1 MYKKDHCEFCGAR
14 GPDVKLRMVYSKFCF
29 CWQCANGAPDRGCG
43 IMFATDG
50 IRRWYCTLPYRHKGP
65 HRQDN
70 YINGRYSC
78 TFLLHTF
85 CPNQASITNPCIQTD
100 GWINNSQFIESVGSR
115 HLLTKLLT
123 SKVNTSDTY
132 HLPPGFVNQLCSAGI
147 GRLYCTDARETAG
160 GLVHINFQQR
170 TATATL
176 KNSTA
181 VSVAT
186 GEDQY
191 RYQHQQYVFDN
202 CYWIIVTWVNTGSG
216 YTTVSEF
223 SRSNH

>member
-1 MYKKDHCEFCGAR
+1 MYMKDHCEFCGAR
-14 GPDVKLRMVYSKFCF
+14 GPDAKLRMVYSKFCF

-70 YINGRYSC
+70 CTNGRYSC

-176 KNSTA
+176 ENSTA
-181 VSVAT
+181 VSVANGRMST
-186 GEDQY
+186 GTSINNTFSTT
-191 RYQHQQYVFDN
+191 V
-202 CYWIIVTWVNTGSG
+202 TGSVLRG
-216 YTTVSEF
+216 
-223 SRSNH
+223 

>member
-14 GPDVKLRMVYSKFCF
+14 GPDAKLRMVYSKFCF

-43 IMFATDG
+43 IMFATDSL
-50 IRRWYCTLPYRHKGP
+50 RRWYCTLPYRHKGP

-100 GWINNSQFIESVGSR
+100 GWINNSQFIDSVESR
-115 HLLTKLLT
+115 HLSTKLLT

-132 HLPPGFVNQLCSAGI
+132 HLPPGFVDQLCAN
-147 GRLYCTDARETAG
+147 GRMSTGTSINNTFSTTVTGSVL
-160 GLVHINFQQR
+160 LVP
-170 TATATL
+170 
-176 KNSTA
+176 
-181 VSVAT
+181 
-186 GEDQY
+186 
-191 RYQHQQYVFDN
+191 
-202 CYWIIVTWVNTGSG
+202 VNTGSG